1 MPAKLLK
8 LTLMVAAIVGLF
20 GLIFSAPI
28 NPYPNS
34 VLEKPKHSL
43 NATEQSIV
51 QQCLYYGPLVSEFL
65 FGTRFPTAFCKSLHS
80 PELGDPAVKVSLL
93 SPRELLMRQHFY
105 QEAAYLWSLYF
116 NVSYCALRPTGP
128 AAEQCLNTTGNG
140 TAAYKGLFPKDFNSR
155 KYLLMEKMSE
165 AVVRYNPAMSDL
177 EHCFHLHN
185 RHPKPQFY
193 QASKRY
199 NPCRRFNTFGWSID
213 HLRAAAVS
221 TEEKKAWRER
231 AANRHFELRV
241 SAGQI
246 VESGQEEEEKPK
258 MSWAQMEDQL
268 YSGLYN
274 SSDLI
279 FGPSNTGRKEDWQLK
294 NSLLFRNWHTDI
306 LNEELKPQ
314 EWRLLDHLK
323 SNKIVDRAY
332 DCWKF
337 HLNEQ
342 MPWCRG
348 VTTLDWGENW
358 FNGFQMDYLTGLFDY
373 NSNYTLKVREF
384 IEAERMAEQEAI
396 DDVSAHLLA
405 FLALPEKIITY
416 CRFDRLLTEEDFHL
430 GEVWDEDCL
439 EGGVYGHFFE
449 HEEEEDHSKDRF
461 I

>member
-1 MPAKLLK
+1 MSAKLLK
-8 LTLMVAAIVGLF
+8 LTLMVLAA
-20 GLIFSAPI
+20 GLIDFISSAPTI
-28 NPYPNS
+28 NRTNR
-34 VLEKPKHSL
+34 LEQSNNTL

-51 QQCLYYGPLVSEFL
+51 QQCLYYGPLVAKSL
-65 FGTRFPTAFCKSLHS
+65 FGPHFPTAFCKSLHS
-80 PELGDPAVKVSLL
+80 PELGDPLVKVSLL